1 MDQAIEGIKI
11 IDYGPI
17 FRDYGILYPTNRI
30 KMLTFCP
37 WCGIELPKSLHKTIF
52 EVIKKEFGI
61 PRWDADLE
69 NCTNIPQEFKTD
81 EWWKKRGL

>member
-1 MDQAIEGIKI
+1 MNQAIEESKI
-11 IDYGPI
+11 VDYEPI
-17 FRDYGILYPTNRI
+17 FRNYGILYSTKRI
-30 KMLTFCP
+30 KMLKFCP
-37 WCGIELPKSLHKTIF
+37 WCGVKLPTSLQKVIF
-52 EVIKKEFGI
+52 DVIKKEFGI